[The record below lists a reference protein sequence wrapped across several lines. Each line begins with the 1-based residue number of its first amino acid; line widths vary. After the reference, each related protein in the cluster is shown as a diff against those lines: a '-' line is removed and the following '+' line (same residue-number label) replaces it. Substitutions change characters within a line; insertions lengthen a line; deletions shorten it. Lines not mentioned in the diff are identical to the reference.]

1 MCKDYEES
9 NFRDITS
16 SYPAQQIRQKYPVG
30 VPEIKVYDKRFAP
43 CTHAECRHSVNRTW
57 CDHPDGMRRPGSTP
71 YTKLYGPEN
80 QPTAQQILDEDWGG
94 WVCVTLQPCK
104 MPIMII
110 GVFDEKAM
118 KNVYTAE
125 KIEKLW
131 MPTCTLMTALKW
143 GYKLEK
149 VHSYHKYK
157 MVDSL
162 FRDDTLPFF
171 VQKTVNGSDN
181 PTSEEREALAKL
193 YDEKFDTEF
202 GDAIRD
208 SGEWAVNN
216 AVKSVYKIL
225 LNCGWGKHAQQPR
238 LQETKIIDERVD
250 NGDLNT
256 LLDNV
261 VRGTQSVTNIQNVG
275 IGVRTFA
282 VENTNLTAP
291 DLHGTY
297 LAAGAMVPAIGQLQL
312 WNEMNRVAMSVLE
325 AGDKRVVYCDTD
337 SIIYKWYPEEFGLYN
352 VPEHLNLLGGWTRE
366 DPEEKGGIVEFASV
380 GPKTYAYK
388 YADGSYSGVK
398 TKGVTVGY
406 ASENILNFETI
417 KKHVK
422 TQMKFIAEDKEKNLK
437 RQVGS
442 IGIPQTNFVLQKT
455 EVVTHR
461 SVKKIGISLKSMKG
475 VMLENGD
482 MVPFGYEDAPD
493 QEVVM
498 SGWAD
503 YIF

>member
-1 MCKDYEES
+1 M
-9 NFRDITS
+9 RI
-16 SYPAQQIRQKYPVG
+16 
-30 VPEIKVYDKRFAP
+30 YDRNFAP
-43 CTHAECRHSVNRTW
+43 CVDMKCRNSCTRTW
-57 CDHPDGMRRPGSTP
+57 CEHPEGMRRPQNTP
-71 YTKLYGPEN
+71 YVKLYAPED
-80 QPTAQQILDEDWGG
+80 QPTAQQVLDEEWGG
-94 WVCVTLQPCK
+94 YVCVTLQPCK
-104 MPIMII
+104 MPVMII

-125 KIEKLW
+125 RIEKLW
-131 MPTCTLMTALKW
+131 LPTCTLLTALKW
-143 GYKLEK
+143 GYKLER
-149 VHSYHKYK
+149 VHAYHKYR
-157 MVDSL
+157 MADSL

-171 VQKTVNGSDN
+171 IQKTVNGGDN

-208 SGEWAVNN
+208 SGEWAVNG
-216 AVKSVYKIL
+216 AIKMVYKIL

-238 LQETKIIDERVD
+238 LQETKVIDERVD
-250 NGDLNT
+250 NGDLNL

-261 VRGTQSVTNIQNVG
+261 VRGTQKVSDIQNVG
-275 IGVRTFA
+275 IGVRTFS
-282 VENTNLTAP
+282 VEKTDLTAP

-297 LAAGAMVPAIGQLQL
+297 LPAGAMVPALGQLQL
-312 WNEMNRVAMSVLE
+312 WNEINRIEMSNVE
-325 AGDKRVVYCDTD
+325 GGGKRVVYCDTD
-337 SIIYKWYPEEFGLYN
+337 SIIYKWYPESFGLYN
-352 VPEHLNLLGGWTRE
+352 VPEHENLLGGWTRE
-366 DPEEKGGIVEFASV
+366 DPEEKGGIVEFAAI
-380 GPKTYAYK
+380 GPKTYSYK
-388 YADGSYSGVK
+388 YADGSYSSMK

-406 ASENILNFETI
+406 ASENILNFETV

-422 TQMKFIAEDKEKNLK
+422 TQMKFIAEDKERTLK
-437 RQVGS
+437 RKVAS
-442 IGIPQTNFVLQKT
+442 IAIPQINFFLQKT

-461 SVKKIGISLKSMKG
+461 SVKKIGINLKAMKG

-482 MVPFGYEDAPD
+482 MVPFGYEDAPE